1 MSAAEGAS
9 LSTRTIQAG
18 IWTVGARLSSR
29 LIDFA
34 VLLVLARLLGP
45 ADFGL
50 VATAMTV
57 IYIVEAVLE
66 LPLTFVLVR
75 QPEVTDRMYS
85 TAFTL
90 GLIRGLLVAGLM
102 AGLSWP
108 LASLYGDPRLMPLI
122 CTLALAPA
130 ARGMISPR
138 MVIFE
143 KAMDFRRKG
152 ILELLG
158 KGVAGAVAI
167 SIAVS
172 TGNYWA
178 VAAGTVST
186 PVVMM
191 GVSYVMAPMRPRL
204 SLAEWS
210 LFSRMTGWNF
220 VSQVVSALNWQV
232 DRLILPLYID
242 VTSFGRFTTA
252 NDIAALPFQ
261 AIVQPTAVPLF
272 SALVN
277 AREKGNLVGAYLK
290 ACSGIVMLMAPVM
303 CFMALMAGPVVHI
316 LLGPAWSGGAPIL
329 AGVALTSLFVLPTVP
344 MAALM
349 LVLDRPRLVALR
361 SFVELAVR
369 VPLTVAGIILAGIP
383 GAIAAK
389 AGAGVALLLVTL
401 LSVKAIAGIPF
412 RDQLRSSLHPMVALV
427 PAVVFLYGVPDL
439 TQYGPYL
446 YPAIAVVG
454 LVYGAIYVASL
465 YGLWWVSGRPAGLEA
480 YVAERAA
487 AYFRR

>member
-1 MSAAEGAS
+1 MSSADDAS
-9 LSTRTIQAG
+9 LSARTIRAG

-29 LIDFA
+29 VIDFA

-75 QPEVTDRMYS
+75 MPDVTDRMYY

-90 GLIRGLLVAGLM
+90 GLIRGLLVAGIM
-102 AGLSWP
+102 AALSWP
-108 LASLYGDPRLMPLI
+108 LASLYGDPRLTALI
-122 CTLALAPA
+122 CVLALAPA

-143 KAMDFRRKG
+143 KALDFRRKG

-158 KGVAGAVAI
+158 KAAAAVVAI
-167 SIAVS
+167 TIAVT

-191 GVSYVMAPMRPRL
+191 IVSYMMAPMRLRL
-204 SLAEWS
+204 SLADWP
-210 LFSRMTGWNF
+210 LFSNMTGWNF
-220 VSQVVSALNWQV
+220 LSQIVSALNWQV

-242 VTSFGRFTTA
+242 VVSFGRFTTA
-252 NDIAALPFQ
+252 NDIAALPHQ
-261 AIVQPTAVPLF
+261 AIVAPTAVPLF

-277 AREKGNLVGAYLK
+277 AREKGNLEGAYLK
-290 ACSGIVMLMAPVM
+290 ACSGIVMLMAPLM
-303 CFMALMAGPVVHI
+303 CFIALMAGPVIHI
-316 LLGPAWSGGAPIL
+316 LLGPAWSAGAPIL
-329 AGVALTSLFVLPTVP
+329 AGVALVSLVSLPTIP
-344 MAALM
+344 MTALV
-349 LVLDRPRLVALR
+349 LVLDRPRLVAFR
-361 SFVELAVR
+361 SFIELAIR
-369 VPLTVAGIILAGIP
+369 VPLTIVGIIFWSIP

-389 AGAGVALLLVTL
+389 AGAGAALLLMTL
-401 LSVKAIAGIPF
+401 LSVKSVAGISY
-412 RDQLRSSLHPMVALV
+412 RDQLRSSTGPILALI
-427 PAVVFLYGVPDL
+427 PAVAFLYGVPDF
-439 TQYGPYL
+439 TQSGSYI
-446 YPAIAVVG
+446 YPAIAATG
-454 LVYGAIYVASL
+454 LVYGLIYVASL
-465 YGLWWVSGRPAGLEA
+465 YGLWWISGRPDGLES

>member
-9 LSTRTIQAG
+9 LSARTIRAG

-75 QPEVTDRMYS
+75 LPEVTDRMYD

-130 ARGMISPR
+130 ARGLISPR

-143 KAMDFRRKG
+143 KALDFRRKG

-158 KGVAGAVAI
+158 KAVAGVIAI
-167 SIAVS
+167 SIAVA

-191 GVSYVMAPMRPRL
+191 IVSYMMAPMRLRL
-204 SLAEWS
+204 SLADWP
-210 LFSRMTGWNF
+210 LFSSMTGWNF
-220 VSQVVSALNWQV
+220 LSQIVSALNWQV
-232 DRLILPLYID
+232 DRLILPLYVDI
-242 VTSFGRFTTA
+242 TAFGRFTTA

-261 AIVQPTAVPLF
+261 AIVQPTSVPLF

-290 ACSGIVMLMAPVM
+290 ACAGIVMLMAPVM
-303 CFMALMAGPVVHI
+303 CFMALMAGPVIHI
-316 LLGPAWSGGAPIL
+316 LLGPDWSSGAPIL
-329 AGVALTSLFVLPTVP
+329 AGVALTSLVVLPTVP
-344 MAALM
+344 MSALV

-369 VPLTVAGIILAGIP
+369 VPLTVVGIIFAGIS

-389 AGAGVALLLVTL
+389 AGAGAALLLMTL
-401 LSVKAIAGIPF
+401 FSVRSVAGIPF
-412 RDQLRSSLHPMVALV
+412 RDQLRSSLSPMVALV
-427 PAVVFLYGVPDL
+427 PGVAFLYGVPDL
-439 TQYGPYL
+439 TQYGAYL
-446 YPAIAVVG
+446 YPALALVG
-454 LVYGAIYVASL
+454 IVFGAIYVAGL
-465 YGLWWVSGRPAGLEA
+465 YGLWWVSGRPAGLES
-480 YVAERAA
+480 YVAEKAA

>member
-9 LSTRTIQAG
+9 LSARTINAG
-18 IWTVGARLSSR
+18 LWTVGARLSSR

-75 QPEVTDRMYS
+75 LPDVTDRMYA

-102 AGLSWP
+102 AALAGP
-108 LASLYGDPRLMPLI
+108 LAALYGDPRLMPLI
-122 CTLALAPA
+122 CALALAPA

-152 ILELLG
+152 LLELVG
-158 KGVAGAVAI
+158 KAVAGAVAI
-167 SIAVS
+167 SIAVT

-178 VAAGTVST
+178 VAAGTIST
-186 PVVMM
+186 PLVMM
-191 GVSYVMAPMRPRL
+191 VVSYIMAPMRPRL
-204 SLAEWS
+204 SLADWP
-210 LFSRMTGWNF
+210 LFASMTGWNF
-220 VSQVVSALNWQV
+220 VAQIVSALNWQV
-232 DRLILPLYID
+232 DRLILPLYVD
-242 VTSFGRFTTA
+242 VTAFGRFTTA

-261 AIVQPTAVPLF
+261 AIVQPTTVPLF

-277 AREKGNLVGAYLK
+277 AREKGNLTGAYLK
-290 ACSGIVMLMAPVM
+290 SCSGIVMLMAPVM
-303 CFMALMAGPVVHI
+303 CFMALMAAPVIQI
-316 LLGPAWSGGAPIL
+316 LLGSAWSSGAPIL
-329 AGVALTSLFVLPTVP
+329 AGVALTSLFVLPTIP
-344 MAALM
+344 WSALV

-369 VPLTVAGIILAGIP
+369 VPLTVVGIILLGIP
-383 GAIAAK
+383 GAIWAK
-389 AGAGVALLLVTL
+389 AGAGAALLLVTL
-401 LSVKAIAGIPF
+401 FSTRSIAGIGI
-412 RDQLRSSLHPMVALV
+412 RDQLRSSRSPMLALV
-427 PAVVFLYGVPDL
+427 PAGAFLYGMPDI
-439 TQYGPYL
+439 TQLGAYI
-446 YPAIAVVG
+446 YPAVAAIG
-454 LVYGAIYVASL
+454 LAYGVIYVAAL
-465 YGLWWVSGRPAGLEA
+465 YGLWLTAGRPAGLEA
-480 YVAERAA
+480 FVLEKAA
-487 AYFRR
+487 GYLRR

>member
-1 MSAAEGAS
+1 MTAADGAS
-9 LSTRTIQAG
+9 LSARTIRAG

-57 IYIVEAVLE
+57 IYIVEAILE

-75 QPEVTDRMYS
+75 LPQVTDRMYD

-102 AGLSWP
+102 AALSWP

-130 ARGMISPR
+130 ARGLISPR

-143 KAMDFRRKG
+143 KALDFRRKG
-152 ILELLG
+152 ALELLG
-158 KGVAGAVAI
+158 KAAAGAIAI
-167 SIAVS
+167 FIAVS

-178 VAAGTVST
+178 VAAGTISA

-191 GVSYVMAPMRPRL
+191 IVSYVMAPMRPRL
-204 SLAEWS
+204 SLADWPI
-210 LFSRMTGWNF
+210 FSNMTGWNF
-220 VSQVVSALNWQV
+220 LSQIVSALNWQV
-232 DRLILPLYID
+232 DRLILPIYID

-252 NDIAALPFQ
+252 NDIAGLPFQ

-277 AREKGNLVGAYLK
+277 AREKGSLVGAYLK

-303 CFMALMAGPVVHI
+303 CFIALMAGPVIHI
-316 LLGPAWSGGAPIL
+316 LLGPAWASGAPIL

-344 MAALM
+344 MSALV
-349 LVLDRPRLVALR
+349 LVLDRPRLVAFR
-361 SFVELAVR
+361 SLVELAAR
-369 VPLTVAGIILAGIP
+369 VPLTVVGIIFYGIS

-389 AGAGVALLLVTL
+389 AGAGVALLLMTL
-401 LSVKAIAGIPF
+401 YSVRSVAGIPI
-412 RDQLRSSLHPMVALV
+412 RDQFRSSLYPMVALV
-427 PAVVFLYGVPDL
+427 PAVAFLYGVPDL
-439 TQYGPYL
+439 TQSGPYL

-454 LVYGAIYVASL
+454 LVYGMLYVAGL
-465 YGLWWVSGRPAGLEA
+465 YGLWWVTGRPDGLESYLA
-480 YVAERAA
+480 GKAT

>member
-1 MSAAEGAS
+1 MTAADGAS
-9 LSTRTIQAG
+9 LSARTIRAG

-57 IYIVEAVLE
+57 IYIVEAILE

-75 QPEVTDRMYS
+75 LPQVTDRMYD

-102 AGLSWP
+102 AALSWP

-130 ARGMISPR
+130 ARGLISPR

-143 KAMDFRRKG
+143 KALDFRRKG
-152 ILELLG
+152 ALELLG
-158 KGVAGAVAI
+158 KAAAGAIAI
-167 SIAVS
+167 FIAVS

-178 VAAGTVST
+178 VAAGTISA

-191 GVSYVMAPMRPRL
+191 IVSYVMAPMRPRL
-204 SLAEWS
+204 SLADWPI
-210 LFSRMTGWNF
+210 FSNMTGWNF
-220 VSQVVSALNWQV
+220 LSQIVSALNWQV
-232 DRLILPLYID
+232 DRLILPIYID

-252 NDIAALPFQ
+252 NDIAGLPFQ

-277 AREKGNLVGAYLK
+277 AREKGSLVGAYLK

-303 CFMALMAGPVVHI
+303 CFIALMAGPVIHI
-316 LLGPAWSGGAPIL
+316 LLGPAWASGAPIL
-329 AGVALTSLFVLPTVP
+329 AGVVV
-344 MAALM
+344 
-349 LVLDRPRLVALR
+349 
-361 SFVELAVR
+361 
-369 VPLTVAGIILAGIP
+369 GIIFYGIS

-389 AGAGVALLLVTL
+389 AGAGVALLLMTL
-401 LSVKAIAGIPF
+401 YSVRSVAGIPI
-412 RDQLRSSLHPMVALV
+412 RDQLRSSLYPMVALV
-427 PAVVFLYGVPDL
+427 PAVAFLYGVPDL
-439 TQYGPYL
+439 TQSGPYL

-454 LVYGAIYVASL
+454 LVYGMLYVAGL
-465 YGLWWVSGRPAGLEA
+465 YGLWWVTGRPDGLESYLA
-480 YVAERAA
+480 GKAT